1 MKYMVREK
9 RLARVLIML
18 SLLLLISAT
27 EAPALFGPEIID
39 VTNKAF
45 SVVWTTDSDY
55 SSCGIGF
62 YTDNTY
68 MTLMDPAPGDVIV
81 VTSEGHPGRNNH
93 IAMVSVVRLD
103 YYTTYYFRLFLD
115 GNVMPFYGS
124 VRTERLR
131 GVSSYD
137 EGTLSSDIVSN
148 DVVHKAIYKPDG
160 TSPALGV
167 LVLAEILDPILFHAN
182 PNDPD
187 AIISDHPISAWVGEG
202 MIGDETATEYNP
214 NNISYKQYAALNMNN
229 LFDGDRYPLS
239 LHGDDPDTK
248 TINEGEIVR
257 FTILHGEQDV
267 LGSETNQHSF
277 ISYGH
282 IGVLDITTNGDKLTT
297 GKISAS
303 FRLKKG
309 VNLFAFPCKIPSGFT
324 TGDLWFEIEKA
335 EGKEGIVESIYVFDE
350 NIWLKTFKTS
360 DPVTGTNIN
369 NINPLQYGD
378 GAFVIMNQDM
388 TKEVSFYGKP
398 ESLRIDLF
406 SDEVN
411 MVAII
416 PQTPLFYETRH
427 FLNDIESAGAGE
439 NSVENIWFYDGG
451 WKRTYKIDHPLFG
464 PQIQN
469 SVRMSNIKFYVVIFK
484 DGANDLLDFD
494 PFAVRQKRRLRSL
507 QPAFFY

>member
-1 MKYMVREK
+1 MIS
-9 RLARVLIML
+9 LLML
-18 SLLLLISAT
+18 SLFLLISAT
-27 EAPALFGPEIID
+27 EAPALFGPEVID
-39 VTNKAF
+39 VTPKAF

-55 SSCGIGF
+55 SSCGIGL

-68 MTLMDPAPGDVIV
+68 TTLMNLTHEMAIIV
-81 VTSEGHPGRNNH
+81 GTPEGHPGKNNH
-93 IAMVSVVRLD
+93 IAMVSVVGLN

-137 EGTLSSDIVSN
+137 EGTFSSDVVSN

-160 TSPALGV
+160 TSPAKGV
-167 LVLAEILDPILFHAN
+167 LVMGEILDPVLFHAN

-214 NNISYKQYAALNMNN
+214 NNISYGQYAALNMNN

-239 LHGDDPDTK
+239 LHGDDPSTE

-267 LGSETNQHSF
+267 LGSETNQHWF
-277 ISYGH
+277 TSYGH
-282 IGVLDITTNGDKLTT
+282 IGVLDIAGGDKITT
-297 GKISAS
+297 AKISAS
-303 FRLKKG
+303 FRFKKG
-309 VNLFAFPCKIPSGFT
+309 VNLFALPCKIPSGFT
-324 TGDLWFEIEKA
+324 TGDLWDAIERA
-335 EGKEGIVESIYVFDE
+335 EGKEGIVESIYVLEE
-350 NIWLKTFKTS
+350 NIWLKTFKTL
-360 DPVTGTNIN
+360 DPITGTKIN
-369 NINPLQYGD
+369 NINPLPYGD
-378 GAFVIMNQDM
+378 GAFIIMNQDM
-388 TKEVSFYGKP
+388 TKEVSFYGDA

-411 MVAII
+411 II
-416 PQTPLFYETRH
+416 GILPQTPLFYETGH

-439 NSVENIWFYDGG
+439 SSVENIWFYDGG

-484 DGANDLLDFD
+484 DSANDLLDFD
-494 PFAVRQKRRLRSL
+494 PFAVKQKRRLRSSK
-507 QPAFFY
+507 PTFFY